1 MTFIAFAKALYYE
14 KLDIFF
20 EAIYFSDKNQTLVFY
35 WEKIWV
41 LKIRLRAYQNF
52 RLILN
57 CFLLCFKYAKLK
69 FGNCFIIYDLSSKT
83 TV

>member
-35 WEKIWV
+35 
-41 LKIRLRAYQNF
+41 
-52 RLILN
+52 
-57 CFLLCFKYAKLK
+57 
-69 FGNCFIIYDLSSKT
+69 
-83 TV
+83 